1 MGNPKQTANPSAHL
15 ELPFSDSRQAGGPGG
30 MGSQLGCVGGPLHR
44 SETKPSRGLFARQS
58 SFDVE
63 PEVATGFAGRYHPR
77 MTRERSDA
85 DGLAQLDRDE
95 LAETSDEPPVVA
107 RMVVEIRS
115 NGLRTI
121 ARGAMEDAQTGQKV
135 AVVAEGTTPIALATS
150 LAKSMFSAPMMAGHA
165 VKALLRA
172 KLGRKRE

>member
-1 MGNPKQTANPSAHL
+1 
-15 ELPFSDSRQAGGPGG
+15 
-30 MGSQLGCVGGPLHR
+30 
-44 SETKPSRGLFARQS
+44 
-58 SFDVE
+58 
-63 PEVATGFAGRYHPR
+63 
-77 MTRERSDA
+77 MTREQSDA
-85 DGLAQLDRDE
+85 DGLARLDRDE
-95 LAETSDEPPVVA
+95 LAETSDELPVVA

-115 NGLRTI
+115 NGLRTV

-135 AVVAEGTTPIALATS
+135 AVVAQGTTPIALATS